1 MPVCVRSLILA
12 LVLGASSLSGYTI
25 EVTAIDTTRG
35 ANTNFVVDGANYTGY
50 AGAILGKFDGG
61 TETLTFFCIDLFT
74 DISYGTYGTIPTTP
88 SPGLEERVA
97 WLYVNQLSTV
107 TSANLGRGFQ
117 LAIWDIIHDGG
128 DGPNAGRIRRR
139 SGGSGTPAAVVT
151 AWNNYLSVSAG
162 MSSNLAS
169 MYRNYELDTN
179 APAQDFVGP
188 YQMTG
193 GEVPEPS
200 TWLLMGTACGA
211 LLFRRFRKPG

>member
-1 MPVCVRSLILA
+1 MILSLAFCTGL
-12 LVLGASSLSGYTI
+12 LSGYTI
-25 EVTAIDTTRG
+25 EVTSIDSTRG
-35 ANTNFVVDGANYTGY
+35 GNTNFVLDGSNYTGY

-74 DISYGTYGTIPTTP
+74 DISYGTYGTIPEA
-88 SPGLEERVA
+88 PGPGVEERVA

-128 DGPNAGRIRRR
+128 DGPDAGRIRRR
-139 SGGSGTPAAVVT
+139 AGGGGTPAAAVT
-151 AWNNYLSVSAG
+151 AWNNYLNVSAG

-169 MYRNYELDTN
+169 MYRNYDLGTN
-179 APAQDFVGP
+179 VPAQDFVGP

-193 GEVPEPS
+193 GEVPEPG
-200 TWLLMGTACGA
+200 TWLMMGTALGA